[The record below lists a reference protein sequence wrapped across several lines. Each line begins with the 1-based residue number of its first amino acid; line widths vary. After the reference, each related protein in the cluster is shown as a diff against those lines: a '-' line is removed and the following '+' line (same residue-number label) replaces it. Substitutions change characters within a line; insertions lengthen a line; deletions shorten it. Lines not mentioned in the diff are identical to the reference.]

1 MTKTKVMRLLFA
13 AAIVVFAA
21 PSASAQNAASN
32 KAVFA
37 YNPDG
42 VSVSS
47 FFDRVELFS
56 LPSII
61 KTSSNGSLLLGLSM
75 ECSLYTYNSVTSTGG
90 GSKNSSS
97 ARATVRAWV
106 YVDGVLATPD
116 GVVFCERLQAVGVTL
131 NTGDATDTI
140 TIELFQRTKEAN
152 HFNYFK
158 GPLDPIL
165 HSIRVLVSGDVQCTN
180 NVGATLACSTGTLA
194 GFSTGTFVAI
204 GKSVLAVEEYNNSNL
219 R

>member
-1 MTKTKVMRLLFA
+1 MRRTVTPLLLAVVIA
-13 AAIVVFAA
+13 A
-21 PSASAQNAASN
+21 SASSALAQNAASN

-37 YNPDG
+37 YNPTG
-42 VSVSS
+42 VSVRA
-47 FFDRVELFS
+47 FFSQFELFN
-56 LPSII
+56 LPAAI

-75 ECSLYTYNSVTSTGG
+75 ECSLWTFNSVSTNGG

-106 YVDGVLATPD
+106 YVDNELATPD
-116 GVVFCERLQAVGVTL
+116 GVVFCERLQALGVTL
-131 NTGDATDTI
+131 NTGDITDTI
-140 TIELFQRTKEAN
+140 TIEIFQRTKEAN

-165 HSIRVLVSGDVQCTN
+165 HDIKVLVSGDVQCADNSGT
-180 NVGATLACSTGTLA
+180 TIPCPTGTLA
-194 GFSTGTFVAI
+194 GLNTGTFVAI
-204 GKSVLAVEEYNNSNL
+204 GKSVLAVEEYNNTNL

>member
-1 MTKTKVMRLLFA
+1 MKQRLARLLVA
-13 AAIVVFAA
+13 AAMAASVV
-21 PSASAQNAASN
+21 PSAFAQNAASN

-37 YNPDG
+37 YNPTG
-42 VSVSS
+42 VAVSS
-47 FFDRVELFS
+47 FFTQVELFN
-56 LPSII
+56 LPSAI

-75 ECSLYTYNSVTSTGG
+75 ECSLWTYNSVSTNGG
-90 GSKNSSS
+90 NAKNSAS

-106 YVDGVLATPD
+106 YVDGNLATPD
-116 GVVFCERLQAVGVTL
+116 GVVFCERLQALGVTL

-165 HSIRVLVSGDVQCTN
+165 HTIRVVVSGDVQCTDN
-180 NVGATLACSTGTLA
+180 TGVTVTCPTGTLA
-194 GFSTGTFVAI
+194 GFNAGTFVAI
-204 GKSVLAVEEYNNSNL
+204 GKSVLAVEEYNNTNL

>member
-1 MTKTKVMRLLFA
+1 MLTRVARLLLVVG
-13 AAIVVFAA
+13 IVAVAA
-21 PSASAQNAASN
+21 PYASAQNAASN

-42 VSVSS
+42 VAVTS
-47 FFDRVELFS
+47 FFDRVELFD
-56 LPSII
+56 LPSSI
-61 KTSSNGSLLLGLSM
+61 KTSTNGSLLLGLSM
-75 ECSLYTYNSVTSTGG
+75 ECSLYTYNSVTATSGG
-90 GSKNSSS
+90 GKNSSS

-106 YVDGVLATPD
+106 YVDGLLATPD

-131 NTGDATDTI
+131 TTGDVTDSI

-158 GPLDPIL
+158 GPLNPIL
-165 HSIRVLVSGDVQCTN
+165 HSIKVIVSGDVQCTN
-180 NVGATLACSTGTLA
+180 NTGATIPCPSGTLA
-194 GFSTGTFVAI
+194 GFNTGTFVAI
-204 GKSVLAVEEYNNSNL
+204 GKSVLAVEEYNNTNL